1 MRRSRR
7 PLPHRKDWER
17 ERQPSPD
24 RSSWRSAQKSRRPH
38 PGVTEAHR
46 PTREPAESAPLP
58 ATGFTLFVEGDALY
72 DAMLLDVDR
81 AHEAIRV
88 ESYIFVDDE
97 VGTRFIQAFVRQAEA
112 GVATTLRLD
121 LAGSWAGLRAS
132 TVATLVRGGV
142 RFQWS
147 RVWSW
152 RRPWRFH
159 RRNHRK
165 LVIVDDTVAY
175 LGGFNIHRESS
186 RRVVGESRWR
196 DSHVRLTG
204 PLVRDAIDLFDRYW
218 LGRFWQPRTVD
229 GFTLLPNR
237 TAQCRHRLHCA
248 FNERFGAA
256 RERVWLTTPY
266 FVPDRRSQRRLCDA
280 ARRGVDVRLLVPGK
294 SDVAIAQWASRA
306 AYARMLAAG
315 VRIFEYQPRVLHAK
329 TALVDRHWGTVGTAN
344 FDYRSF
350 FANDEVN
357 LIAEDAELNMKLAA
371 QFEHDLAS
379 SREVTSD
386 RWRRRPWHALVAEA
400 VGWWARR
407 WL

>member
-1 MRRSRR
+1 
-7 PLPHRKDWER
+7 
-17 ERQPSPD
+17 
-24 RSSWRSAQKSRRPH
+24 
-38 PGVTEAHR
+38 
-46 PTREPAESAPLP
+46 
-58 ATGFTLFVEGDALY
+58 LY
-72 DAMLLDVDR
+72 DAMLLDIEGAR
-81 AHEAIRV
+81 KTIRI
-88 ESYIFVDDE
+88 ESYIFVEDE
-97 VGTRFIQAFVRQAEA
+97 VGTRFTQAFVRQAQA
-112 GVATTLRLD
+112 GVVTTVRLD
-121 LAGSWAGLRAS
+121 VAGSWAGLRATS
-132 TVATLVRGGV
+132 IATLVRCGV
-142 RFQWS
+142 RLQWS

-152 RRPWRFH
+152 CRPWRFH

-165 LVIVDDTVAY
+165 LVIVDDWVAY

-186 RRVVGESRWR
+186 RRAVWNARWR

-204 PLVRDAIDLFDRYW
+204 PLVNDAITLFDRYR
-218 LGRFWQPRTVD
+218 LGRSWQPRTVH

-237 TAQCRHRLHCA
+237 TARCRHRLHCA

-266 FVPDRRSQRRLCDA
+266 FVPDRLSQRRLGDA

-306 AYARMLAAG
+306 AYAGMLAAG

-350 FANDEVN
+350 FANDELN
-357 LIAEDAELNMKLAA
+357 LIAEDAELNAQLAA

-386 RWRRRPWHALVAEA
+386 RWRRRPWHAWVAEA